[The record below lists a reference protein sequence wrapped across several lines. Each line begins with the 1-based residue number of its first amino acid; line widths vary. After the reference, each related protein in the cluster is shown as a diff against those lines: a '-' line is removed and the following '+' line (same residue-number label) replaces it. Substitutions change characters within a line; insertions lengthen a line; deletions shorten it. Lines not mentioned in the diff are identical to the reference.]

1 MKIVDIIVWI
11 LFIIS
16 IFVFFWYVLGNS
28 PSIEQTFLVLI
39 ISYLFV
45 MNAKL
50 VQIATRLQ
58 MLQNSFRYLARDF
71 KEHIKHKYRDF

>member
-1 MKIVDIIVWI
+1 MKLIDVIAWI
-11 LFIIS
+11 LLVIS
-16 IFVFFWYVLGNS
+16 IFVFLWFIFGNS

-39 ISYLFV
+39 ISYLFI

-71 KEHIKHKYRDF
+71 KEHIKHKIL